1 LGDKSPNYEA
11 DLAVFVQLLEGERE
25 NLWAQADWAMHMTAS
40 YGRKTAKLLATD
52 TGVSASYVRQIVATA
67 KAFPEESR
75 ALDLSFSHHK
85 IAALTEDPE
94 AWLQRALKDSL
105 SVQELRQ
112 AVTDSK
118 DHLTEAEE
126 AQRAAERLIQAAK
139 KFNERYAEIV
149 GQQVILR
156 WEDLFEQKT
165 A

>member
-1 LGDKSPNYEA
+1 MPNATYEA
-11 DLAVFVQLLEGERE
+11 DLAVFIQLLEGERD
-25 NLWAQADWAMHMTAS
+25 NLWAQADWAMHMTAT

-94 AWLQRALKDSL
+94 AWLQRALKGSL

-118 DHLTEAEE
+118 DRLTEAEE
-126 AQRAAERLIQAAK
+126 AQRAAERLIQATK

-149 GQQVILR
+149 GQQAILR
-156 WEDLFEQKT
+156 WENLFEQKT